1 MNLNLP
7 SLFVGQPS
15 PGKSTAFKTGI
26 TEPINSIDFN
36 EYVISNFTCS
46 GLLKLL
52 STAQAAYIASTEIT
66 EFLLKVLK
74 SDDESNLT
82 NDTVLCKLYSGD
94 PCNEVF
100 AKTNSIS
107 VEENLA
113 FCISGATQLKSVSH
127 IVSRMDNGT
136 VFFLPFPDARTQ
148 CNYP

>member
-7 SLFVGQPS
+7 SLFVGPPS

-26 TEPINSIDFN
+26 TEPINLINLN

-52 STAQAAYIASTEIT
+52 STAKAAYI

-74 SDDESNLT
+74 SDDENNLT
-82 NDTVLCKLYSGD
+82 NDAVLCKLYSGD

-100 AKTNSIS
+100 TTTNSIS

-127 IVSRMDNGT
+127 IVSRKDNGT
-136 VFFLPFPDARTQ
+136 VCFLPFPDARTQ